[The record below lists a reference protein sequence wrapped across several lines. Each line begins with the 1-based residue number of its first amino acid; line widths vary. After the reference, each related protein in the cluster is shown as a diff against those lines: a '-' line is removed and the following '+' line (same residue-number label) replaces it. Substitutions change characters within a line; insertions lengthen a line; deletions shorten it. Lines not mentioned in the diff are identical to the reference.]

1 MEKKNL
7 RQLKISGLITAISQ
21 IAQSGND
28 KTGAAQ
34 TLIRQDRFIET
45 EFGEEKR
52 EVPFITGNS
61 MRGKL
66 RRLII
71 DDLLDRLEI
80 KFANKDV
87 FHAFFSGGLFQ
98 SMPSSIM
105 DLDFRVKI
113 NELLPPISILGM
125 AIGSQPIP
133 GKLAISNILP
143 CSREYKISI
152 PESYYQYCN
161 KDVDECLSWAFFTR
175 KDESKQSIDM
185 TSKREKDEQAIQM
198 KCDLE
203 VFIPGTR
210 FYHEFVLTNTSELEQ
225 SCFAQMLSIWEQF
238 PTLGMKSSTGFG
250 QVKCKYEYTF
260 TNEKYLQFLADKKAE
275 IIIFLRE
282 IEAMM
287 TQKPKAKAKKTTK
300 KKEQTLDDIGHNDD
314 DSTED

>member
-1 MEKKNL
+1 
-7 RQLKISGLITAISQ
+7 
-21 IAQSGND
+21 
-28 KTGAAQ
+28 
-34 TLIRQDRFIET
+34 
-45 EFGEEKR
+45 
-52 EVPFITGNS
+52 

-105 DLDFRVKI
+105 DLEFRIKI

-175 KDESKQSIDM
+175 KDESKQSVDM